1 MMAGHSIAHVASRW
15 LLTMEALVQS
25 RPVHVTFVVD
35 KVVLQHVYL

>member
-1 MMAGHSIAHVASRW
+1 MTDDSIAHVAGHL

-35 KVVLQHVYL
+35 KVASEHVFL